1 MAPRNGTKVSRY
13 FYGQDPSQFADLHLP
28 GGTPHPGVVVLF
40 HGGWWGPNYG
50 SDHLAAAASDLAG
63 RGWVTWNVEYR
74 RIGLGGGYP
83 TTLQDAAAAIDYLA
97 TLDDVDTA
105 RVVAIGHSAGGHLAT
120 WSAGRAQLP
129 PGAPGAPGAL
139 ETSGA
144 SGSGPR
150 VELTGAISLAGV
162 LDLSTAARE
171 RLGQGAALQFMAA
184 TPDEQPE
191 RYSIADPLAR
201 VPISVA
207 MRCVHAPADDRV
219 PFTQSVTYVNAARA
233 AGQDAQLIEVEGDHF
248 TVAAPSTPTWPS
260 VIAALEALI
269 DA

>member
-1 MAPRNGTKVSRY
+1 MAPQNDTKVSRY

-28 GGTPHPGVVVLF
+28 GGTPRPGVVVLF

-74 RIGLGGGYP
+74 RLGLGGGYP
-83 TTLQDAAAAIDYLA
+83 TTLQDAAAAIDHLA
-97 TLDDVDTA
+97 TLEDVDTA

-120 WSAGRAQLP
+120 WSAGRGQLP
-129 PGAPGAPGAL
+129 LGAPGF
-139 ETSGA
+139 
-144 SGSGPR
+144 GPR

-162 LDLSTAARE
+162 LDLSTAARDL
-171 RLGQGAALQFMAA
+171 LGQGAALQFVGAS
-184 TPDEQPE
+184 PQEQPE
-191 RYSIADPLAR
+191 RYSVADPLAR
-201 VPISVA
+201 VPISAAV
-207 MRCVHAPADDRV
+207 RCVHAPADDRV
-219 PFTQSVTYVNAARA
+219 PFTQSVTYVDAARA

-248 TVAAPSTPTWPS
+248 TVADPSTPAWPS

-269 DA
+269 AA